1 MVAMSL
7 GDEVRLQSIV
17 ETAVD
22 GIITIDQRGVIASF
36 NPAAERIF
44 GYAAGEAIG
53 RNVRML
59 MPPPYGAEHD
69 GYLARYL
76 QTGEARIIGVGRE
89 VTGRRK
95 DGTTFPLR
103 LSVGEFTVGDGRF
116 FTGIVHDLTEQKR
129 AEERALQA
137 ERLAA
142 MGQMITVLTHES
154 RNLLQICRANLEMLE
169 LEIEDLP
176 EAVQYAAR
184 IHTAQDR
191 LTSLFQELREFASPI
206 HLDREPHDLGW
217 LVGQVIDELT
227 VIHPT
232 RRIRL
237 DEVTGGVDLR
247 CSVDAFRMHQVFRNL
262 IENSI
267 AACPDPVTIRAEWSH
282 SPSEDP
288 SSLRVALRDNGP
300 GLPVEHEQRIFE
312 PFFTTKKGGTGL
324 GLVIS
329 RRIVEAHGGRIDL
342 GKNGEQGAEFVITLP
357 RESPAWG
364 RRRETSREKSDDNGN
379 GNGDDG

>member
-1 MVAMSL
+1 MAT

-22 GIITIDQRGVIASF
+22 GMITIDQRGVIQTF

-44 GYAAGEAIG
+44 GFAAGEAVG

-76 QTGEARIIGVGRE
+76 ETGEARIIGVGRE

-95 DGTTFPLR
+95 DGTTFPMR
-103 LSVGEFTVGDGRF
+103 LSVGEFTVGDERF

-142 MGQMITVLTHES
+142 MGQMIAVLTHES

-176 EAVQYAAR
+176 EAVRYAAR

-191 LTSLFQELREFASPI
+191 LTALFQELREFASPI
-206 HLDREPHDLGW
+206 HLDRESHDLGW

-227 VIHPT
+227 VVHPT

-267 AACPDPVTIRAEWSH
+267 AACPDPVTISAEWSQ
-282 SPSEDP
+282 SNGEDP
-288 SSLRVALRDNGP
+288 PSLRVALRDNGP
-300 GLPVEHEQRIFE
+300 GLSAEHMQRIFE

-329 RRIVEAHGGRIDL
+329 RRIVEAHGGRIQL
-342 GKNGEQGAEFVITLP
+342 GSSSEQGAEFVITLP
-357 RESPAWG
+357 QESAAPD
-364 RRRETSREKSDDNGN
+364 RRRPETSQEKPEARENGN
-379 GNGDDG
+379 GG